1 MDKEI
6 ITAENGLY
14 SHSNITYSSG
24 HRIAWI
30 YITNFRTATEAAV
43 CNVHTQNLLR
53 CLPSLFLIILLFFI
67 TRSLCHPLHNVS
79 IALSISM

>member
-43 CNVHTQNLLR
+43 CNVH
-53 CLPSLFLIILLFFI
+53 
-67 TRSLCHPLHNVS
+67 
-79 IALSISM
+79 M